1 MNKEQLKI
9 KLAVGDRFYPL
20 FVTPAQEESF
30 RIAAKRINEMIKNFE
45 QNYALQDKQDAL
57 AMCAIVLAQEC
68 AELRLVANNDVAN
81 AKEKL
86 EGLCKLMDMMI

>member
-20 FVTPAQEESF
+20 FVTPAQEEGF
-30 RIAAKRINEMIKNFE
+30 RLAAKRINEMIKSFE

-57 AMCAIVLAQEC
+57 AMCAIVLAQES
-68 AELRLVANNDVAN
+68 AELRVLENNDASN

-86 EGLCKLMDMMI
+86 EGLYKLLDTIS